1 MIATR
6 TRTGPE
12 KGLSV
17 VFVEVNEAERHFL
30 EKGIAAGR
38 LPNLARMT
46 AGGVLLR
53 TRVRGFDPSKEKA
66 WRLISPW
73 IIWPSVYS
81 GLEPDEHGIIG
92 FGQDTRSIR
101 GRCIWDVLD
110 AQGVS
115 VGVFG
120 SLMSYPP
127 RNLGNTRY
135 YVPEG
140 LADDADCIPV
150 EARPVQEFSI
160 FSARNYSES
169 FSLKA
174 FEAVGLLLRTMK
186 AGVRANT
193 VLKTLAQVPKEVLF
207 GSARVPERAM
217 LASYIA
223 FDAFKSLYLQHR
235 PAFAT
240 LHMNHVAYMQHRYW
254 RAAEP
259 KLYRDELSP
268 TDQRFFGDVAARKRY
283 EERFSHWIEK
293 SFAYTDEVLGRVLE
307 MVDDSTI
314 VLVGTGLGQRPFDPV
329 GEIHNPVVRLVKE
342 RELFD
347 AAGLTDYV
355 VLHQMNPDLTVNLA
369 DEAAAMRAELAL
381 SGFYVNESEALFH
394 VARRGRQVFVELNM
408 PRREGKSE
416 MTAIRHRT
424 IPTLAAQFSRHIHE
438 HPTADQSTAHHKDT
452 GWLLAYS
459 KGLKLEAA
467 SDTMSVTEIAPTILS
482 WFDVTIPEWMDRTRS
497 PAIRVMDRS

>member
-1 MIATR
+1 MIATK
-6 TRTGPE
+6 TRA
-12 KGLSV
+12 GLAQNRSV

-30 EKGIAAGR
+30 EQGIKAGR
-38 LPNLARMT
+38 LPHFARMT
-46 AGGVLLR
+46 AGGAFLR
-53 TRVRGFDPSKEKA
+53 TRVRGYDPSQEKA

-81 GLEPDEHGIIG
+81 GLEPEQHGIIG
-92 FGQDTRSIR
+92 FGQDTSSIR

-110 AQGVS
+110 AHHVS

-127 RNLGNTRY
+127 RTSGNARY

-140 LADDADCIPV
+140 LADDARCIP
-150 EARPVQEFSI
+150 ESARPVQEFCI

-174 FEAVGLLLRTMK
+174 LEAVGLLLRTMK
-186 AGVRANT
+186 SGVSAAT

-207 GSARVPERAM
+207 GSAQVPERAM

-223 FDAFKSLYLQHR
+223 FDAFRALYTAHR

-240 LHMNHVAYMQHRYW
+240 LHLNHVAYMQHRYW

-259 KLYRDELSP
+259 NLFRDELSS
-268 TDQRFFGDVAARKRY
+268 TDQRFFGDVSERKNY
-283 EERFSHWIEK
+283 EGRFAHWIER
-293 SFAYTDEVLGRVLE
+293 SFAYTDELLGQLLE
-307 MVDDSTI
+307 LVDDDTI
-314 VLVGTGLGQRPFDPV
+314 VVVGTGLGQRPFDPV

-347 AAGLTDYV
+347 AAGLSEYT
-355 VLHQMNPDLTVNLA
+355 VLHQMNPDLTVNFPS
-369 DEAAAMRAELAL
+369 EAEAERAQAQL
-381 SGFYVNESEALFH
+381 SGLYVDPAEALFH
-394 VARRGRQVFVELNM
+394 VARRGPQVFIELNM
-408 PRREGKSE
+408 PRRAAKREE
-416 MTAIRHRT
+416 RPIRHRAL
-424 IPTLAAQFSRHIHE
+424 PEFSASFARHIHE

-459 KGLKLEAA
+459 KGLQLKSAQD
-467 SDTMSVTEIAPTILS
+467 SMSVTEIAPTVLS
-482 WFDVTIPEWMDRTRS
+482 WFDVPIPSWMDGTRA
-497 PAIRVMDRS
+497 PAIQIAPRP

>member
-1 MIATR
+1 MIATK
-6 TRTGPE
+6 TRTGLDQ
-12 KGLSV
+12 GLSV
-17 VFVEVNEAERHFL
+17 IFVEVNEAERHFL
-30 EKGIAAGR
+30 DQGIAAGR

-46 AGGVLLR
+46 AGGVMLR
-53 TRVRGFDPSKEKA
+53 TRVRGFDPSQDKA

-73 IIWPSVYS
+73 IIWPSIYS
-81 GLEPDEHGIIG
+81 GLEPHEHGIIG
-92 FGQDTRSIR
+92 FGQDTSSIR
-101 GRCIWDVLD
+101 GRCVWDVLD
-110 AQGVS
+110 ANQVS

-127 RNLGNTRY
+127 RNGGNTRY

-140 LADDADCIPV
+140 LADDADCIPP
-150 EARPVQEFSI
+150 EARAVQEFSI

-174 FEAVGLLLRTMK
+174 LEAVGLLFKSMK
-186 AGVRANT
+186 SGVRSNT
-193 VLKTLAQVPKEVLF
+193 VLKTLAQVPKEVIF

-223 FDAFKSLYLQHR
+223 YDAFHALYTRYR

-259 KLYRDELSP
+259 ELYRDELSA
-268 TDQRFFGDVAARKRY
+268 TDQRFFGNVAERKRY
-283 EERFSHWIEK
+283 EDRFSHWIER
-293 SFAYTDEVLGRVLE
+293 SFAYTDELLGRLLE
-307 MVDDSTI
+307 MVDDRTI

-347 AAGLTDYV
+347 AVGLTEYT
-355 VLHQMNPDLTVNLA
+355 VLHQMNPDVTVNFPSEELAQRGEQALAGLYVQA
-369 DEAAAMRAELAL
+369 DE
-381 SGFYVNESEALFH
+381 SLFH
-394 VARRGRQVFVELNM
+394 VARRGPQVFVELNM
-408 PRREGKSE
+408 PRRQGSAS
-416 MTAIRHRT
+416 MPPIRHKA
-424 IPTLAAQFSRHIHE
+424 IAGFEAPFSKHIHE

-452 GWLLAYS
+452 GWLLAYA
-459 KGLKLEAA
+459 KGLKLSSSET
-467 SDTMSVTEIAPTILS
+467 SMSVTEIAPTILS
-482 WFDVTIPEWMDRTRS
+482 WFDVPIPAWMDGARS
-497 PAIRVMDRS
+497 PLIRIEAGS

>member
-6 TRTGPE
+6 TRIGPE
-12 KGLSV
+12 KGVSV

-30 EKGIAAGR
+30 EKGIAAGK
-38 LPNLARMT
+38 LPNLARMC

-53 TRVRGFDPSKEKA
+53 TRVRGFDPSQDKA
-66 WRLISPW
+66 WRTISPW

-81 GLEPDEHGIIG
+81 GLEPQAHGIIG
-92 FGQDTRSIR
+92 FGQDTASIR

-110 AQGVS
+110 AHQVS

-127 RNLGNTRY
+127 RNAGHTRY

-140 LADDADCIPV
+140 LADDADCIP
-150 EARPVQEFSI
+150 EAARPVQEFSI

-186 AGVRANT
+186 AGVRAST

-223 FDAFKSLYLQHR
+223 FDAFAELYTQHR

-240 LHMNHVAYMQHRYW
+240 LHLNHVAYMQHRYW

-259 KLYRDELSP
+259 ELYRDELSA
-268 TDQRFFGDVAARKRY
+268 TDQRFFSDVAGRKRY
-283 EERFSHWIEK
+283 ESRFSHWIET
-293 SFAYTDEVLGRVLE
+293 SFEYTDALLGRLLE
-307 MVDDSTI
+307 MVDENTI

-347 AAGLTDYV
+347 AAGLSDYT

-369 DEAAAMRAELAL
+369 DEAAATRAEQAL
-381 SGFYVNESEALFH
+381 GGFFVLPEESLFH
-394 VARRGRQVFVELNM
+394 VARRGKQVFVELNM
-408 PRREGKSE
+408 PRRAGKAE
-416 MTAIRHRT
+416 LPPIRHRA
-424 IPTLAAQFSRHIHE
+424 IPALNVPFSRHIHE
-438 HPTADQSTAHHKDT
+438 HPTADQSTAHHKDS

-459 KGLKLEAA
+459 KGLALEADGA
-467 SDTMSVTEIAPTILS
+467 SMSVTQIAPTILS
-482 WFDVTIPEWMDRTRS
+482 WFGVPVPEWMDAAS
-497 PAIRVMDRS
+497 APAIRVAHKP

>member
-1 MIATR
+1 MIATQ
-6 TRTGPE
+6 TRTEPE

-17 VFVEVNEAERHFL
+17 LFVEVNEAERHFL
-30 EKGIAAGR
+30 DQGIAAGR
-38 LPNLARMT
+38 LPNLARMQ

-53 TRVRGFDPSKEKA
+53 TRVRGYDPTQDKA

-81 GLEPDEHGIIG
+81 GLEPSQHGIIG
-92 FGQDTRSIR
+92 FGQDTSSIR
-101 GRCIWDVLD
+101 GRCVWDVLD
-110 AQGVS
+110 ANHVS

-127 RNLGNTRY
+127 RTAGNTRY

-140 LADDADCIPV
+140 LADDADCIPSA
-150 EARPVQEFSI
+150 ARPVQEFSI

-174 FEAVGLLLRTMK
+174 VEAAVLLLKTMK
-186 AGVRANT
+186 AGVRPNT

-207 GSARVPERAM
+207 GRARVPERAM

-223 FDAFKSLYLQHR
+223 FDAFQALYAQHR

-240 LHMNHVAYMQHRYW
+240 LHLNHVAYMQHRYW

-259 KLYRDELSP
+259 NLYRDELSA
-268 TDQRFFGDVAARKRY
+268 TDQRFFADVDARKRY
-283 EERFSHWIEK
+283 EKRFAHWIER
-293 SFAYTDEVLGRVLE
+293 SFAYTDLLLGRLLE
-307 MVDDSTI
+307 MVDEHTI

-329 GEIHNPVVRLVKE
+329 NEIHNPVVRLVKE

-347 AAGLTDYV
+347 ALGLTNYT
-355 VLHQMNPDLTVNLA
+355 VLHQMNPDVTMNFAQIDAAARAEQLLA
-369 DEAAAMRAELAL
+369 GLYVDEA
-381 SGFYVNESEALFH
+381 EALFH
-394 VARRGRQVFVELNM
+394 VARRGPQVFVELNM
-408 PRREGKSE
+408 PRRTDSGL
-416 MTAIRHRT
+416 MPPIRHRT
-424 IPTLAAQFSRHIHE
+424 LANFSAPFSKHIHE

-452 GWLLAYS
+452 GWLLAYA
-459 KGLKLEAA
+459 KGLKLQA
-467 SDTMSVTEIAPTILS
+467 SESSMFVTEIAPTILS
-482 WFDVTIPEWMDRTRS
+482 WFDVPTPSWMDGSRG
-497 PAIRVMDRS
+497 PLIRIVPGT